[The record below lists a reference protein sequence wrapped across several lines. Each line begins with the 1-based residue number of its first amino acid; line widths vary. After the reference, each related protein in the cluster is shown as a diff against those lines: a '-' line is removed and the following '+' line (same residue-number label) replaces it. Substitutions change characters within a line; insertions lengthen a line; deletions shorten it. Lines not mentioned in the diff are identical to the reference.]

1 MNKKFRNILAYGCL
15 ACSMMVMPSC
25 VGDLDMQPNDPNS
38 KTELTTKEEY
48 KQFFYQLYNGL
59 IVSGPQGGS
68 DITVDD
74 GGAGTYMRQLWN
86 LEELPTDETLIGK
99 NWNDAGIDELDFS
112 TWTADNHWLYE
123 AMSRFTFQINMCNE
137 FIRTIDKAKSQ
148 LADKEEKFSDEEI
161 AEMKREA
168 IVIRA
173 LSYYHMMD
181 CFGKGPYTDENSTVG
196 ATPPTLS
203 RAEIFEKIVP
213 QLAETVAQLPAAA
226 NQTKFRVSK
235 EAGYM
240 LLAKFYLNAEVY
252 TGTGKWQE
260 CANACNEILKSGITL
275 APTYKY
281 LFCADNDQYAGNGE
295 ILWAL
300 PQDENNQQTYGGT
313 TYLSCGAYNTNVDAS
328 VQGLQG
334 TGWGGPRV
342 RPELYDMFDSDDV
355 RCLISTNNGQLSN
368 DLEDLGDWGADG
380 HGLMCVK
387 YVYTTSNDYY
397 NATGAT
403 KVSTFNSTDFPLFR
417 LADTYLMLAECE
429 LHGATGCDGQAKL
442 DAVRDRAG
450 MSHILLTSENLF
462 EERAREL
469 YWEGHRRSDMIRFGK
484 FTGSSYVWSW
494 KGGTLRGRSIDETRK
509 LYAIPTKFVPTLG
522 QNEGY

>member
-15 ACSMMVMPSC
+15 ACSMMAMPSC
-25 VGDLDMQPNDPNS
+25 VGDLNMEPNDPNS
-38 KTELTTKEEY
+38 KTELTTREEY
-48 KQFFYQLYNGL
+48 QQFFYQLYNGL
-59 IVSGPQGGS
+59 TVSGPQGGS

-137 FIRTIDKAKSQ
+137 FIRTIDKAEGKFT
-148 LADKEEKFSDEEI
+148 ADEI

-168 IVIRA
+168 IVLRA

-181 CFGKGPYTDENSTVG
+181 NFGMGPYTDETSTVG
-196 ATPPTLS
+196 ATPPKMT
-203 RAEIFEKIVP
+203 RAEMFEKIVP

-226 NQTKFRVSK
+226 SQTKFRVSK

-252 TGTGKWQE
+252 TGTAKWQE

-275 APTYKY
+275 APDYKF
-281 LFCADNDQYAGNGE
+281 LFCADNDQYAGTGE
-295 ILWAL
+295 ILWAV

-313 TYLSCGAYNTNVDAS
+313 TYLSCGAYNTNVDAT

-342 RPELYDMFDSDDV
+342 RPELVNMFGDGDA
-355 RCLISTNNGQLSN
+355 RYLISDNNGQLKN

-380 HGLMCVK
+380 HGYMCIK
-387 YVYTTSNDYY
+387 YVYTTSADYY
-397 NATGAT
+397 NTSGAT

-429 LHGATGCDGQAKL
+429 LNGATGCDGQNKF
-442 DAVRDRAG
+442 DAVRQRAG
-450 MSHILLTSENLF
+450 LASILLTKDNLF

-494 KGGTLRGRSIDETRK
+494 KGGTLKGRSIPDYRK

-522 QNEGY
+522 QNTGY

>member
-15 ACSMMVMPSC
+15 AFSMMAMPSC
-25 VGDLDMQPNDPNS
+25 VGDLDMEPNDPNS
-38 KTELTTKEEY
+38 KTELTSKAEY
-48 KQFFYQLYNGL
+48 QGFFAQLYSGL
-59 IVSGPQGGS
+59 VVSGPQGGS

-99 NWNDAGIDELDFS
+99 NWNDSGIDELDYS
-112 TWTADNHWLYE
+112 TWSPDNHWLYE

-137 FIRTIDKAKSQ
+137 FIRTIDKAT
-148 LADKEEKFSDEEI
+148 EYFSAEEI

-168 IVIRA
+168 VVLRA

-181 CFGKGPYTDENSTVG
+181 NFGKGPFTDETSTVG
-196 ATPPTLS
+196 ATPTTMT
-203 RAEIFEKIVP
+203 RAEMYEKIVP
-213 QLAETVAQLPAAA
+213 QLAETVAQLPAASA
-226 NQTKFRVSK
+226 QNYGRVSR

-252 TGTGKWQE
+252 TGKAAWQD
-260 CANACNEILKSGITL
+260 CANACNEILKTINTL
-275 APTYKY
+275 APEYKY
-281 LFCADNDQYAGNGE
+281 LFCATNDKYVGNGE

-313 TYLSCGAYNTNVDAS
+313 TYLSTGAYNANVNALTYGLDA
-328 VQGLQG
+328 

-342 RPELYDMFDSDDV
+342 RPELVNMFEQGDN
-355 RCLISTNNGQLSN
+355 RYLISDNGGKLKNQLN
-368 DLEDLGDWGADG
+368 DLGDWGADG
-380 HGLMCVK
+380 DGLMCIK
-387 YVYTTSNDYY
+387 YVHTPETDYY

-403 KVSTFNSTDFPLFR
+403 RVSCFNSTDFPLFR
-417 LADTYLMLAECE
+417 LADTFLMLAECE
-429 LHGATGCDGQAKL
+429 LNGAQGCDGQAHF
-442 DAVRDRAG
+442 DAVRQRAG
-450 MSHILLTSENLF
+450 LNSILLTKDNLF

-484 FTGSSYVWSW
+484 FTGGSYNWSW
-494 KGGTLRGRSIDETRK
+494 KGGTLRGRSIPAYRSV
-509 LYAIPTKFVPTLG
+509 YAIPTKFVPTLG